1 MRNSATI
8 SLIVVDNISGAHNRG
23 STTIVTEC
31 DRSDILWVRIVGNGA
46 LYTHATPT
54 TLFTGHMIHRYQIN
68 WFVSQECHETLQFS
82 LRVCVDNQTILLFTT
97 YE

>member
-68 WFVSQECHETLQFS
+68 
-82 LRVCVDNQTILLFTT
+82 
-97 YE
+97 